1 MLCRMVLAVVA
12 YWLLAV
18 DDLLL
23 DEDLVA
29 AGGVLSELDVASA
42 HFFAVVEGGKGK
54 GREARRRSAE
64 VGGNHWRGGGGS

>member
-29 AGGVLSELDVASA
+29 AGGVLFELDVASA
-42 HFFAVVEGGKGK
+42 HFLLLLKGGR
-54 GREARRRSAE
+54 GRGRRSAE